1 MKETKAKKSTYL
13 RNFIIAVTLSAA
25 ILAAGALWVL
35 LGWRSALDVTLTDLA
50 GDPAALRGFTMR
62 GQSYFDTAHT
72 YWDLHDGYLDTSF
85 ALDPDESDDR
95 YHYSAWGASHST
107 FYAVTPETRD
117 EVNAAAQ
124 RVQVYDDNW
133 QMQSTASHF
142 RVMAEISMGSDVLRV
157 ALRDVVLDAPI
168 SVSANAE
175 VPTYLD
181 RTSVSYDY
189 TADFSDEVED
199 TNTDYRYIAGQIFSL
214 GDGQGLAWRYTV
226 ADRKAGLYKA
236 TPISYDDLAALPADG
251 KVGDRDVLCATTEF
265 GTLEPFYCPEN
276 ARQVVCGLPMDDGL
290 TLCVYLDPLNKACA
304 DLVNAAGEQ
313 VDHIELGIEGD
324 NGDFSVTAL
333 PRTTD
338 RDAVLKVDFRNL
350 FVALRVQDGKFS
362 LHQTLSA
369 EGGSDQQAVDI
380 YLRNAEDAVP
390 GEAKD
395 KLFNVAAEIKNT
407 FHEFGAPLP
416 PLLEGCTV
424 VDLCCG
430 SGRDSYLAAQLVGPA
445 GKVVGVEPN
454 AERLAIAQKYLDKEM
469 KQFGYGQPNVELV
482 RGVPEEEIKERV
494 YATLKICGLY
504 QFRNW
509 PVSALSFGQ
518 KKRVTIASILVLHPQ
533 VLILD
538 EPTAGQDYRHYTEI
552 MEFLKKLNEEY
563 GITIIMI
570 THDMHL
576 MLEYTNRA
584 VVIADG
590 RLLADTAPAAVL
602 TDDAVA
608 DRAYLKKTS
617 LYDLAVRCG
626 IAEPTQFVERFI
638 GYERQ
643 MRAAEREEEA

>member
-1 MKETKAKKSTYL
+1 MKETKTKKSTYL
-13 RNFIIAVTLSAA
+13 RNFIIAITLSAA

-35 LGWRSALDVTLTDLA
+35 LGWRSALDITLTDLA

-95 YHYSAWGASHST
+95 YRYSAWGASYST

-175 VPTYLD
+175 VPTTYLD

-189 TADFSDEVED
+189 TADFSDEVGD

-236 TPISYDDLAALPADG
+236 TPISYDDIAALPADG

-290 TLCVYLDPLNKACA
+290 TLCVYLDPLNTACA

-313 VDHIELGIEGD
+313 VDHVDLGIEGD

-338 RDAVLKVDFRNL
+338 RDAVLKVDYGSTL
-350 FVALRVQDGKFS
+350 VALRVQDGKFILNKS
-362 LHQTLSA
+362 LSI
-369 EGGSDQQAVDI
+369 EGNIDLNSVDL
-380 YLRNAEDAVP
+380 YMRNAEDAV
-390 GEAKD
+390 
-395 KLFNVAAEIKNT
+395 LNT
-407 FHEFGAPLP
+407 AGDA
-416 PLLEGCTV
+416 LLIATPEYTTV
-424 VDLCCG
+424 GD
-430 SGRDSYLAAQLVGPA
+430 A
-445 GKVVGVEPN
+445 N
-454 AERLAIAQKYLDKEM
+454 AENSYNIYHTGTLLLVYPLDGSAPRYRGRLDNGADRDWGGQLNKYYLS
-469 KQFGYGQPNVELV
+469 
-482 RGVPEEEIKERV
+482 
-494 YATLKICGLY
+494 
-504 QFRNW
+504 W
-509 PVSALSFGQ
+509 SA
-518 KKRVTIASILVLHPQ
+518 
-533 VLILD
+533 
-538 EPTAGQDYRHYTEI
+538 RHYMNYELY
-552 MEFLKKLNEEY
+552 EK
-563 GITIIMI
+563 
-570 THDMHL
+570 
-576 MLEYTNRA
+576 
-584 VVIADG
+584 
-590 RLLADTAPAAVL
+590 
-602 TDDAVA
+602 
-608 DRAYLKKTS
+608 DR
-617 LYDLAVRCG
+617 
-626 IAEPTQFVERFI
+626 
-638 GYERQ
+638 ERQ
-643 MRAAEREEEA
+643 L

>member
-1 MKETKAKKSTYL
+1 MKTKKSTSL
-13 RNFIIAVTLSAA
+13 RNFVTAIVLAA
-25 ILAAGALWVL
+25 ALLAAGALWVL
-35 LGWRSALDVTLTDLA
+35 LGWRGALDVTLTDLA
-50 GDPAALRGFTMR
+50 GDPAALRGFTLR
-62 GQSYFDTAHT
+62 GQSSLGSAHT
-72 YWDLHDGYLDTSF
+72 YWELHDGYLDTAF
-85 ALDPDESDDR
+85 ALDPDESDDQ
-95 YHYSAWGASHST
+95 YHYSAWGASHSV

-142 RVMAEISMGSDVLRV
+142 RVMAEISMGSDVLRI

-181 RTSVSYDY
+181 RTRVIYDY

-313 VDHIELGIEGD
+313 VDHIELGIEGG

-369 EGGSDQQAVDI
+369 EGGSNLQGVDI
-380 YLRNAEDAVP
+380 YMRNAEDAVLNTAGDALLIATP
-390 GEAKD
+390 EYTTVGEANAD
-395 KLFNVAAEIKNT
+395 NSYSIYQTGTLLLVCPLDGSAPRYRGRLNT
-407 FHEFGAPLP
+407 GGE
-416 PLLEGCTV
+416 
-424 VDLCCG
+424 
-430 SGRDSYLAAQLVGPA
+430 RDWGAQLNSNIYDWPA
-445 GKVVGVEPN
+445 RRYMNYELYEKDRVK
-454 AERLAIAQKYLDKEM
+454 RL
-469 KQFGYGQPNVELV
+469 
-482 RGVPEEEIKERV
+482 
-494 YATLKICGLY
+494 
-504 QFRNW
+504 
-509 PVSALSFGQ
+509 
-518 KKRVTIASILVLHPQ
+518 
-533 VLILD
+533 
-538 EPTAGQDYRHYTEI
+538 
-552 MEFLKKLNEEY
+552 
-563 GITIIMI
+563 
-570 THDMHL
+570 
-576 MLEYTNRA
+576 
-584 VVIADG
+584 
-590 RLLADTAPAAVL
+590 
-602 TDDAVA
+602 
-608 DRAYLKKTS
+608 
-617 LYDLAVRCG
+617 
-626 IAEPTQFVERFI
+626 
-638 GYERQ
+638 
-643 MRAAEREEEA
+643 

>member
-1 MKETKAKKSTYL
+1 MKTKKSTSL
-13 RNFIIAVTLSAA
+13 RNFVTAIVLAA
-25 ILAAGALWVL
+25 ALLAAGALWVL
-35 LGWRSALDVTLTDLA
+35 LGWRGALDVTLTDLA

-95 YHYSAWGASHST
+95 YHYSAWGASYST

-142 RVMAEISMGSDVLRV
+142 RVMAEISMGSDVLRI

-175 VPTYLD
+175 VPTTYLD

-313 VDHIELGIEGD
+313 VDHIELGIEGG

-369 EGGSDQQAVDI
+369 EGDI
-380 YLRNAEDAVP
+380 YLRNAE
-390 GEAKD
+390 
-395 KLFNVAAEIKNT
+395 
-407 FHEFGAPLP
+407 
-416 PLLEGCTV
+416 
-424 VDLCCG
+424 
-430 SGRDSYLAAQLVGPA
+430 
-445 GKVVGVEPN
+445 
-454 AERLAIAQKYLDKEM
+454 
-469 KQFGYGQPNVELV
+469 
-482 RGVPEEEIKERV
+482 
-494 YATLKICGLY
+494 
-504 QFRNW
+504 
-509 PVSALSFGQ
+509 
-518 KKRVTIASILVLHPQ
+518 
-533 VLILD
+533 
-538 EPTAGQDYRHYTEI
+538 
-552 MEFLKKLNEEY
+552 
-563 GITIIMI
+563 
-570 THDMHL
+570 
-576 MLEYTNRA
+576 
-584 VVIADG
+584 
-590 RLLADTAPAAVL
+590 AAVL
-602 TDDAVA
+602 NTAGDALLIATPEYTTVGEGGTDN
-608 DRAYLKKTS
+608 
-617 LYDLAVRCG
+617 
-626 IAEPTQFVERFI
+626 
-638 GYERQ
+638 GYNIYQTGTLLLVCPLDGSASRY
-643 MRAAEREEEA
+643 RGRLNTGAERDWGAQLGEGWHRGSLRRYMSYELYEKDRRRQL

>member
-13 RNFIIAVTLSAA
+13 RNFIIAVTLSVA

-85 ALDPDESDDR
+85 ALDPDESGNQ
-95 YHYSAWGASHST
+95 YHYSAWGASYST

-142 RVMAEISMGSDVLRV
+142 RVMAEISMGSDVLRI

-175 VPTYLD
+175 VPIYLD
-181 RTSVSYDY
+181 RFSVSYDF
-189 TADFSDEVED
+189 TADFSNEVGD

-313 VDHIELGIEGD
+313 VDHIELGIEGG

-369 EGGSDQQAVDI
+369 EGDI
-380 YLRNAEDAVP
+380 YLRNAE
-390 GEAKD
+390 
-395 KLFNVAAEIKNT
+395 
-407 FHEFGAPLP
+407 
-416 PLLEGCTV
+416 
-424 VDLCCG
+424 
-430 SGRDSYLAAQLVGPA
+430 
-445 GKVVGVEPN
+445 
-454 AERLAIAQKYLDKEM
+454 
-469 KQFGYGQPNVELV
+469 
-482 RGVPEEEIKERV
+482 
-494 YATLKICGLY
+494 
-504 QFRNW
+504 
-509 PVSALSFGQ
+509 
-518 KKRVTIASILVLHPQ
+518 
-533 VLILD
+533 
-538 EPTAGQDYRHYTEI
+538 
-552 MEFLKKLNEEY
+552 
-563 GITIIMI
+563 
-570 THDMHL
+570 
-576 MLEYTNRA
+576 
-584 VVIADG
+584 
-590 RLLADTAPAAVL
+590 AAVL
-602 TDDAVA
+602 NTAGDALLVA
-608 DRAYLKKTS
+608 TPEYTTVGEGGADNAYNIYQTGTLLLVCPLDGSGTRYRGR
-617 LYDLAVRCG
+617 LNTG
-626 IAEPTQFVERFI
+626 
-638 GYERQ
+638 
-643 MRAAEREEEA
+643 AERDWGAQLGEDWRRVSLRRYMSYELYEKDRRRQL